1 MPHAISSPRMRFWPG
16 WSLESSGP
24 LRLFTVFLLY
34 AGQGI
39 PLGLFDF
46 AIPAWMAVNGA
57 SAADIGFLVAMSAL
71 PWSFKFIAGF
81 LIDRYA
87 ILPMGRRRSWI
98 IGAQAVIV
106 AFLIIFAILDPGAQ
120 DVILLGMVALAV
132 NTAVVFQDVAVD
144 ALTVDIL
151 QEKERAIGGSLASGG
166 QVLGIAA
173 SASLAGLI
181 VYSFGAGAAYVVCA
195 GLVLVVTAHLIWLT
209 ERKGERRLP
218 WTHGETHPFNLEY
231 APEGWL
237 PMLKATL
244 RNTFAPIS
252 LAWIPVIMVK
262 GLVYGVCLVFFPLVA
277 SQYAGWSEA
286 DIGSVNGTAQLV
298 AGIVAIAIGGFF
310 VAKIGAQRAMLLFTL
325 CSIGLLTWMLTS
337 QSAWADPG
345 VITIFGFGWTIIY
358 VLGGIGQVVI
368 IMRLSPPRIA
378 AAQYSIYMA
387 FSNMGISIAG
397 IVIAAVA
404 IFSTPQGML
413 MLLIGG
419 QVLAAL
425 ILLVVKFP
433 IRQIGRSS
441 EPHAQTTSDPDD
453 QTSSASQAAR
463 A

>member
-1 MPHAISSPRMRFWPG
+1 MPHAIASPRMPFGKGR
-16 WSLESSGP
+16 SLESSGP
-24 LRLFTVFLLY
+24 LRLFTIFLLY

-57 SAADIGFLVAMSAL
+57 SAADIGFLVAMSAG

-87 ILPMGRRRSWI
+87 ILSMGRRRSWI

-106 AFLIIFAILDPGAQ
+106 AFLIIFAILNPGAK

-151 QEKERAIGGSLASGG
+151 KEEERAIGGSLATGG

-181 VYSFGAGAAYVVCA
+181 VYSLGAGAAYLVCA

-209 ERKGERRLP
+209 ERNGERRLP
-218 WTHGETHPFNLEY
+218 WTQGTTHPFNLTY

-237 PMLKATL
+237 PMLKSTL
-244 RNTFAPIS
+244 RNTSAPVS

-262 GLVYGVCLVFFPLVA
+262 GLVYGTCLVFFPLVA
-277 SQYAGWSEA
+277 SQFGGWSEA
-286 DIGSVNGTAQLV
+286 EIGSVNGTAQLV
-298 AGIVAIAIGGFF
+298 AGIVSIAIGGFF
-310 VAKIGAQRAMLLFTL
+310 VAKIGAQRAMLLFTI
-325 CSIGLLTWMLTS
+325 CSIVLLVWMLTS
-337 QSAWADPG
+337 QSAWAEPG
-345 VITIFGFGWTIIY
+345 NITIFGFGWTIIY

-387 FSNMGISIAG
+387 CSNMGITLAG

-404 IFSTPQGML
+404 IFSTPEGML

-419 QVLAAL
+419 QVLAGL

-433 IRQIGRSS
+433 TTQIGRS
-441 EPHAQTTSDPDD
+441 TGPDG
-453 QTSSASQAAR
+453 QASSAPQAER

>member
-1 MPHAISSPRMRFWPG
+1 MPHAISSPRLPVGQGR
-16 WSLESSGP
+16 SLESSGP
-24 LRLFTVFLLY
+24 LRLFTIFLLY

-39 PLGLFDF
+39 PPGPVDF
-46 AIPAWMAVNGA
+46 AIPAWMAAHGA
-57 SAADIGFLVAMSAL
+57 SAADIGFLVAMSGI

-87 ILPMGRRRSWI
+87 ILSMGRRRSWI

-106 AFLIIFAILDPGAQ
+106 AFLVIFAIMNPGAK

-132 NTAVVFQDVAVD
+132 NTAVVFQDVAVH

-151 QEKERAIGGSLASGG
+151 EEKERAIGGSLATAG

-173 SASLAGLI
+173 SASLAGVI
-181 VYSFGAGAAYVVCA
+181 VYSFGAGAAYIVCA

-218 WTHGETHPFNLEY
+218 WTRGTTHPFNLEY

-262 GLVYGVCLVFFPLVA
+262 GLVYGTCLVFFPLVA
-277 SQYAGWSEA
+277 SPYADWSEA

-298 AGIVAIAIGGFF
+298 AGIVSIAIGGFF
-310 VAKIGAQRAMLLFTL
+310 VARIGAQRAMLAFTL
-325 CSIGLLTWMLTS
+325 CSIGLLAWMLAS

-345 VITIFGFGWTIIY
+345 NITIFGFGWTIIY
-358 VLGGIGQVVI
+358 VLGGIGQVVV

-397 IVIAAVA
+397 ILIAAVA

-419 QVLAAL
+419 QVVAGLV
-425 ILLVVKFP
+425 LLVVKFP
-433 IRQIGRSS
+433 TRQIGRSR
-441 EPHAQTTSDPDD
+441 EPGAQVAGEQDDQASSDP
-453 QTSSASQAAR
+453 QAAC

>member
-1 MPHAISSPRMRFWPG
+1 MPHTVAPLPLAIRPG
-16 WSLESSGP
+16 RSLESSGH

-57 SAADIGFLVAMSAL
+57 KAEDIGFLVAMSSI
-71 PWSFKFIAGF
+71 PWSFKFFAGF

-87 ILPMGRRRSWI
+87 ILSMGRRRCWI
-98 IGAQAVIV
+98 MGAQAVIV
-106 AFLIIFAILDPGAQ
+106 VFLIIFAILNPGPQ
-120 DVILLGMVALAV
+120 DIMLLGMVALAG

-151 QEKERAIGGSLASGG
+151 REKERAIGGALASGG

-173 SASLAGLI
+173 SASLAGVI
-181 VYSFGAGAAYVVCA
+181 VYSFGAGAAYVLCA
-195 GLVLVVTAHLIWLT
+195 ALVLVVTLHLIWLT

-218 WTHGETHPFNLEY
+218 WMRGATHPFNLDH

-237 PMLKATL
+237 PMLTETL

-262 GLVYGVCLVFFPLVA
+262 GLVYGVCLVLFPVVA
-277 SQYAGWSEA
+277 SQYGGWSEA

-310 VAKIGAQRAMLLFTL
+310 VAKFGAQRAMLLFTL

-337 QSAWADPG
+337 QSVWAAPS
-345 VITIFGFGWTIIY
+345 VINIFGFGWTMIY

-387 FSNMGISIAG
+387 FSNMGISLAG

-404 IFSTPQGML
+404 LFSTPEGML

-419 QVLAAL
+419 QVLAGV

-433 IRQIGRSS
+433 TTQIGISS
-441 EPHAQTTSDPDD
+441 KPDADATSDRAGRTP
-453 QTSSASQAAR
+453 TASKAAG